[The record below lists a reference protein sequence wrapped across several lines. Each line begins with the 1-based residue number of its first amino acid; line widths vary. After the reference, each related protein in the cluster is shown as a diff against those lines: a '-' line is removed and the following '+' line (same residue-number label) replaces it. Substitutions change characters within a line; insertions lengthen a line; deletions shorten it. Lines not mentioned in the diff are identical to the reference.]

1 MSEISLN
8 HAVRQAISASN
19 AKYDDEDIIDR
30 VRARKNKAFGSET
43 EGREERWMT
52 WVYSSS
58 FGRSIHTA

>member
-30 VRARKNKAFGSET
+30 VRARKNKAFGSE
-43 EGREERWMT
+43 R
-52 WVYSSS
+52 
-58 FGRSIHTA
+58 GRS